1 MGGSRRSGVSRPSIG
16 VGTPGRSVGSGPT
29 GPSSP
34 SASGPGSCGGGGSRC
49 SRGLGSSRDPCPKPS
64 GPRSNRRS
72 ATSPGCSGLTPPAAP
87 RANLLWATLIV
98 EELVRSGVGFF
109 CVAPGSR
116 STPLVAALAAN
127 EKAES
132 LIHFDERG
140 TAFAAVGHAR
150 ATGRPAA
157 WITTSGTAVAN
168 GLPAVV
174 EAATDGVPMILLTAD
189 RPPELRQT
197 GANQTI
203 DQPDIFGDYVRWRFD
218 LPAPDSGIDPA
229 MVLTT
234 VDQAAY
240 RASRTPQGPV
250 HLNLMFRE
258 PFLPDPE
265 DVLSGPSSWVQ
276 TDEPYTR
283 YAATKPA
290 VDEMEIH
297 NLWETLRPVRRG
309 LMVAGRLAS
318 RKQGE
323 AVLRLSDTLGWPLL
337 PDIGSQVRLGAGS
350 KNVAAHYDVLLASD
364 SFSEDHV
371 PEAVVH
377 VGGRALSKRLE
388 QFLGRSRPD
397 PYIVVRENPFRLD
410 PAHRVTHSFEA
421 NILGFCAS
429 LVSVAS
435 EVRPAVDASWA
446 ASWRE
451 ASEEVGRRL
460 EGILSG
466 EPNEPL
472 VARNVSRT
480 LPQDHG
486 LVVASSMPVRDL
498 DTYAAADGVPA
509 PVAANRGASGIDGT
523 VATAAGFARGLG
535 RPVTLLIGDLALLH
549 DLNSLAMLRDVH
561 VVVVILNND
570 GGGIFS
576 FLPVATHEEFFEPYF
591 GTPQGV
597 GFEPAA
603 KMFGLRYECPA
614 TTEEFVEAYGS
625 ACTQSFSTLIEVKT
639 DRREN
644 VALHR
649 RVLEEVAARVE
660 SM

>member
-1 MGGSRRSGVSRPSIG
+1 
-16 VGTPGRSVGSGPT
+16 
-29 GPSSP
+29 
-34 SASGPGSCGGGGSRC
+34 
-49 SRGLGSSRDPCPKPS
+49 LNRD
-64 GPRSNRRS
+64 
-72 ATSPGCSGLTPPAAP
+72 TP
-87 RANLLWATLIV
+87 RANRLWADLIV
-98 EELVRSGVGFF
+98 EELLRCGVDFF

-127 EKAES
+127 EKARN

-140 TAFAAVGHAR
+140 TAFAALGYAR

-218 LPAPDSGIDPA
+218 LPAPDPTIDPA

-240 RASRTPQGPV
+240 RAGRAPQGPV

-258 PFLPDPE
+258 PFLPDPG
-265 DVLSGPSSWVQ
+265 DDYVLSGPSFWMQS
-276 TDEPYTR
+276 DEPYTR

-290 VDEMEIH
+290 VEEMEIH
-297 NLWETLRPVRRG
+297 RLWETLRPVKRG
-309 LMVAGRLAS
+309 LVIAGRLAS

-323 AVLRLSDTLGWPLL
+323 AVVRLADALGWPLL
-337 PDIGSQVRLGAGS
+337 PDIGSQVRLGAEGL
-350 KNVAAHYDVLLASD
+350 VAHYDALLAGD
-364 SFSEDHV
+364 SFAPTHA

-388 QFLGRSRPD
+388 QFLARSRPD
-397 PYIVVRENPFRLD
+397 PYVVVRENPFRLD
-410 PAHRVTHSFEA
+410 PAHRVTHSVEA
-421 NILGFCAS
+421 NVLDFCAA
-429 LVSVAS
+429 LVRAAAESAAAMD
-435 EVRPAVDASWA
+435 PSWTGG
-446 ASWRE
+446 WRE
-451 ASEEVGRRL
+451 ASEGVGRHL
-460 EGILSG
+460 DGLFSG

-472 VARNVSRT
+472 LARVLSRNI
-480 LPQDHG
+480 PPDHG

-498 DTYAAADGVPA
+498 DAYAAADGAPV

-549 DLNSLAMLRDVH
+549 DLNSLAMLRELH

-576 FLPVATHEEFFEPYF
+576 FLPVARQEEFFEPYF

-603 KMFGLRYECPA
+603 KMFGLGYEHPG
-614 TTEEFVEAYGS
+614 TTEEFVEAYAS
-625 ACTQSFSTLIEVKT
+625 ACLRGTSTLIEVKT
-639 DRREN
+639 DREEN

-649 RVLEEVAARVE
+649 RLLQEVADWIENA
-660 SM
+660 

>member
-1 MGGSRRSGVSRPSIG
+1 
-16 VGTPGRSVGSGPT
+16 
-29 GPSSP
+29 
-34 SASGPGSCGGGGSRC
+34 
-49 SRGLGSSRDPCPKPS
+49 LNRD
-64 GPRSNRRS
+64 
-72 ATSPGCSGLTPPAAP
+72 TP
-87 RANLLWATLIV
+87 RANRLWAYLIV
-98 EELVRSGVGFF
+98 EELLRCGVGFF

-127 EKAES
+127 EKARS

-140 TAFAAVGHAR
+140 TAFAALGYAR
-150 ATGRPAA
+150 ATGCPAA

-174 EAATDGVPMILLTAD
+174 EAAIDGVPMVLLTAD

-218 LPAPDSGIDPA
+218 LPAPDPGIDPA

-240 RASRTPQGPV
+240 RAGRTPQGPV

-258 PFLPDPE
+258 PFLSGPE
-265 DVLSGPSSWVQ
+265 DEDILSGPASWVQ
-276 TDEPYTR
+276 GDEPYTR

-290 VDEMEIH
+290 VDEMEIYR
-297 NLWETLRPVRRG
+297 LWETLRPVKQG
-309 LMVAGRLAS
+309 LVVAGRLAS

-323 AVLRLSDTLGWPLL
+323 AVLRLAGTLGWPLL
-337 PDIGSQVRLGAGS
+337 PDVGSQVRLGSEGI
-350 KNVAAHYDVLLASD
+350 AAHYDALVAGD
-364 SFSEDHV
+364 SFAGSHV

-377 VGGRALSKRLE
+377 VGGRSLSKRLE
-388 QFLGRSRPD
+388 QFLASSRPD
-397 PYIVVRENPFRLD
+397 PYVVVRENPFRLD
-410 PAHRVTHSFEA
+410 PAHRVTHSVEA
-421 NILGFCAS
+421 NVLDFCSA
-429 LVSVAS
+429 LVRAAT
-435 EVRPAVDASWA
+435 EDPPAIDPSWTA
-446 ASWRE
+446 GWRE
-451 ASEEVGRRL
+451 ASEEVARHL
-460 EGILSG
+460 DGIFSG

-472 VARNVSRT
+472 VARVLSRT
-480 LPQDHG
+480 VPQDHG
-486 LVVASSMPVRDL
+486 LVAASSMPVRDL
-498 DTYAAADGVPA
+498 DTYAAADGAPV

-561 VVVVILNND
+561 VIVVVVNND

-576 FLPVATHEEFFEPYF
+576 FLSIARHEEFFEPYF

-597 GFEPAA
+597 GFEAAA
-603 KMFGLRYECPA
+603 KMFGLAYELPG
-614 TTEEFVEAYGS
+614 TMEDFVEAYGS
-625 ACTQSFSTLIEVKT
+625 ACARGSSTLIEVKT
-639 DRREN
+639 DRGEN

-649 RVLEEVAARVE
+649 RLLQAVADRVE
-660 SM
+660 KA

>member
-1 MGGSRRSGVSRPSIG
+1 
-16 VGTPGRSVGSGPT
+16 
-29 GPSSP
+29 
-34 SASGPGSCGGGGSRC
+34 
-49 SRGLGSSRDPCPKPS
+49 LNRD
-64 GPRSNRRS
+64 
-72 ATSPGCSGLTPPAAP
+72 TP
-87 RANLLWATLIV
+87 RANRLWAYLIV
-98 EELVRSGVGFF
+98 EELVRCGVDFF

-127 EKAES
+127 EKAHS

-140 TAFAAVGHAR
+140 TAFAALGYAR

-218 LPAPDSGIDPA
+218 LPAPDPSIDPA

-240 RASRTPQGPV
+240 RAGRAPHGPV

-258 PFLPDPE
+258 PFLPEHEEALP
-265 DVLSGPSSWVQ
+265 GPSSWIEN
-276 TDEPYTR
+276 TEPYTR

-290 VDEMEIH
+290 VDEIEVGR
-297 NLWETLRPVRRG
+297 LWKVLRPAKRG
-309 LMVAGRLAS
+309 LVVAGRLTS

-323 AVLRLSDTLGWPLL
+323 AVLRLAETLGWPLL
-337 PDIGSQVRLGAGS
+337 PDIGSQVRLGADS
-350 KNVAAHYDVLLASD
+350 KGLVAHYDALLAGGW
-364 SFSEDHV
+364 ERA
-371 PEAVVH
+371 PEAVIH

-388 QFLGRSRPD
+388 QFLTRSRPD
-397 PYIVVRENPFRLD
+397 PYVVVRENPFRLD
-410 PAHRVTHSFEA
+410 PAHRVTHSVEA
-421 NILGFCAS
+421 DVVDFCAA
-429 LVSVAS
+429 LVRAS
-435 EVRPAVDASWA
+435 NEDPPEVNALWTAG
-446 ASWRE
+446 WRE
-451 ASEEVGRRL
+451 AWEKSNLYLDKLFSASEEL
-460 EGILSG
+460 
-466 EPNEPL
+466 NEPL
-472 VARNVSRT
+472 VARVVSRNVT
-480 LPQDHG
+480 PDHG

-498 DTYAAADGVPA
+498 DTYAASDGAPV

-549 DLNSLAMLRDVH
+549 DLNSLAMLRDLNI
-561 VVVVILNND
+561 VVVVLNND

-576 FLPVATHEEFFEPYF
+576 FLPVASRREFFEPYF
-591 GTPQGV
+591 GTPQELS
-597 GFEPAA
+597 FEHAA
-603 KMFGLRYECPA
+603 AMFGLGYERPA
-614 TTEEFVEAYGS
+614 TTEEFVEAYSS
-625 ACTQSFSTLIEVKT
+625 ACARDSSTLIEVKT
-639 DRREN
+639 DREEN
-644 VALHR
+644 VALHSR
-649 RVLEEVAARVE
+649 LIESLTEVLKQ
-660 SM
+660 

>member
-1 MGGSRRSGVSRPSIG
+1 M
-16 VGTPGRSVGSGPT
+16 
-29 GPSSP
+29 
-34 SASGPGSCGGGGSRC
+34 
-49 SRGLGSSRDPCPKPS
+49 
-64 GPRSNRRS
+64 NRE
-72 ATSPGCSGLTPPAAP
+72 TP
-87 RANLLWATLIV
+87 RANRLWANLIV
-98 EELVRSGVGFF
+98 EELVRCGVDFF

-127 EKAES
+127 DKAQS
-132 LIHFDERG
+132 LVHFDERG
-140 TAFAAVGHAR
+140 TAFAALGYAR

-174 EAATDGVPMILLTAD
+174 EASTDGVPMILLTAD

-218 LPAPDSGIDPA
+218 LPAPDPTIDPA

-240 RASRTPQGPV
+240 RARRSPHGPV

-258 PFLPDPE
+258 PFLPEE
-265 DVLSGPSSWVQ
+265 DEVLTGPSPWAE
-276 TDEPYTR
+276 DDKPYTR

-290 VDEMEIH
+290 VDETEIQA
-297 NLWETLRPVRRG
+297 LWQTLRQVQRG
-309 LMVAGRLAS
+309 LVVAGRLAS

-323 AVLRLSDTLGWPLL
+323 AVLRLAGALGWPLL
-337 PDIGSQVRLGAGS
+337 PDIGSQVRLGTDSENLATY
-350 KNVAAHYDVLLASD
+350 YDALLAGD
-364 SFSEDHV
+364 SFAEAHA

-397 PYIVVRENPFRLD
+397 PYVVVRENPFRLD
-410 PAHRVTHSFEA
+410 PAHRVTHSIEA
-421 NILGFCAS
+421 DVVDFCAAM
-429 LVSVAS
+429 VRVAT
-435 EVRPAVDASWA
+435 EDPPDEDASWMTG
-446 ASWRE
+446 WRE
-451 ASEEVGRRL
+451 ASERVGHSL
-460 EGILSG
+460 DGISATDL
-466 EPNEPL
+466 NEPF
-472 VARNVSRT
+472 VARSVSRNV
-480 LPQDHG
+480 PHG

-498 DTYAAADGVPA
+498 DTYATAGGAPV

-549 DLNSLAMLRDVH
+549 DLNSLAMLRDVP
-561 VVVVILNND
+561 VVVVVLNND

-576 FLPVATHEEFFEPYF
+576 FLPVAEHKEFFEPYF

-597 GFEPAA
+597 GFRPAA
-603 KMFGLRYECPA
+603 EMFGLQYERPE
-614 TTEEFVEAYGS
+614 TTEEFVEFYS
-625 ACTQSFSTLIEVKT
+625 KACARDSSTLIEVRT
-639 DRREN
+639 DREEN
-644 VALHR
+644 VRLHGD
-649 RVLEEVAARVE
+649 LLHLA
-660 SM
+660 SG